1 MLESAD
7 PHMNGD
13 AKMVRGAA
21 MLVVRWLAVVLVSV
35 LVFSGLYAL
44 VRALDF

>member
-7 PHMNGD
+7 PHIIGD
-13 AKMVRGAA
+13 AKMARGAA
-21 MLVVRWLAVVLVSV
+21 KLIFRWLAVVLVFV